1 MQKKAK
7 DDVVTKH
14 KLAAEILNKALA
26 GLTKAC
32 EAGKTTLELCQ
43 IGDNLV
49 KLQCESVYKNK
60 KNEDDKPMQKG
71 TAFPTCVS
79 VNDCAC
85 HNSPL
90 LSEAEPQTLAEGD
103 VVKIDL
109 GCHIDGYL
117 AVAAH
122 TVVVGAADAKV
133 TGKVRQLPVV
143 VVALTP
149 RARKTADVCLAALHA
164 AHAAIKTVQVGAT
177 NYDVTRV
184 IKQVADAYGV
194 NACQGVL
201 MHQLKRCVFRT
212 LRWTPLLPL

>member
-1 MQKKAK
+1 VVKAK

-26 GLTKAC
+26 GLIKAC

-49 KLQCESVYKNK
+49 KLQCDAVYKNK

-79 VNDCAC
+79 VNDCVC

-90 LSEAEPQTLAEGD
+90 LSEAEPQALVEGD

-117 AVAAH
+117 AVVAH

-133 TGKVRQLPVV
+133 TGKVCCPWS
-143 VVALTP
+143 
-149 RARKTADVCLAALHA
+149 C
-164 AHAAIKTVQVGAT
+164 
-177 NYDVTRV
+177 
-184 IKQVADAYGV
+184 
-194 NACQGVL
+194 
-201 MHQLKRCVFRT
+201 T
-212 LRWTPLLPL
+212 LR